1 MIQTPLRQNFSN
13 NPDPQEKQVSRDDIT
28 YLQEQQTLPFRLPQ
42 SLVDWLARI
51 QPGKDQRHQ
60 LNTLRLLPIGG
71 RNEIF

>member
-42 SLVDWLARI
+42 SLVDWLAQI
-51 QPGKDQRHQ
+51 NQRYLA
-60 LNTLRLLPIGG
+60 LNQEKGNDTS
-71 RNEIF
+71 